1 MLLIREIYESIP
13 PNSRII
19 LSCNHKIIHN
29 TEQNSYCFYYDLV
42 TESIGNKKI
51 LAIAR
56 ENSELICTIYL
67 NEMEFNHLI
76 ELNPQLVIHDLRRAF
91 TAMDAE
97 LFKLISRSIEL
108 SAWLNESSYCSVCGQ
123 STTFNE
129 KEMAFACSCSNKIF
143 YPTISPCIITLITD
157 EDKVLLGRAKFFP
170 EGLYSTLAGF
180 IEAGESAEDALH
192 REIDEEVGIR
202 VNNITYYSSQSWP
215 FPSQLMLG
223 FYCQYVSGEIKI
235 NQDELEDA
243 QWFHIDNLP
252 LIPPTSSIS
261 GMLIHSYI
269 ADRSKP

>member
-13 PNSRII
+13 PNSKII

-29 TEQNSYCFYYDLV
+29 TEQNSYCFYYDLEA
-42 TESIGNKKI
+42 ESIGNKKI
-51 LAIAR
+51 LAIAQ
-56 ENSELICTIYL
+56 ENSEIICTIYF
-67 NEMEFNHLI
+67 NEMEFNRLL
-76 ELNPQLVIHDLRRAF
+76 ELNPQLAIHDLRRAF

-143 YPTISPCIITLITD
+143 YPTISPCIITLITH

-192 REIDEEVGIR
+192 REVDEEVGVL

-235 NQDELEDA
+235 NYDELEDA

-261 GMLIHSYI
+261 GMLINSYI